1 MPGDAALRSA
11 QRDQGNSF
19 SEARM
24 TITHVVLVISVAFNA
39 VSCAVIR
46 WQSDEIRKLREGN
59 KDTP

>member
-1 MPGDAALRSA
+1 
-11 QRDQGNSF
+11 
-19 SEARM
+19 M
-24 TITHVVLVISVAFNA
+24 TITHVVLVISVLLNS